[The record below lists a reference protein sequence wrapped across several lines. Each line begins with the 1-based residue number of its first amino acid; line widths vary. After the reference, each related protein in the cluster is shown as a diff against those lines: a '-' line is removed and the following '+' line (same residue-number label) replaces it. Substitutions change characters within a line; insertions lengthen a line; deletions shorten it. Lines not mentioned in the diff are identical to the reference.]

1 MPKAFGPWKRAGGAL
16 YDATMTSK
24 RILFVVSAADHWTL
38 EDGTRRPTGYWGEE
52 LAIPHKIFSEAG
64 FQVTLATPGGK
75 APTLDRVS
83 MSWKAGTLK
92 KRHEVADY
100 LLSIKEQLE
109 PPLPLE
115 TVRAED
121 YDLVFYPGGHGP
133 MEDLSHD
140 SFSGRLLTTV
150 LHSGKP
156 LALLCHAPAA
166 MLAARNDDGSWPFAG
181 YQLTGFSN
189 TEERLNG
196 LSVASR
202 AKWLLEDRLRENGA
216 RYASGPLP
224 MLPFV
229 VHDRNLYTGQN
240 PASSEKLARRL
251 VEVLNAQEP
260 LVGESRVTELSRQ
273 E

>member
-1 MPKAFGPWKRAGGAL
+1 MISR
-16 YDATMTSK
+16 

-38 EDGTRRPTGYWGEE
+38 EDGTKHPTGYWGEE

-64 FQVTLATPGGK
+64 YQVTLATPGGK

-100 LLSIKEQLE
+100 LLSIREQLAR
-109 PPLPLE
+109 PVPLE
-115 TVRAED
+115 TARAED
-121 YDLVFYPGGHGP
+121 YALVFYPGGHGP

-140 SFSGRLLTTV
+140 GVSGQLLTTV

-166 MLAARNDDGSWPFAG
+166 MLAARNADGSWPFAG
-181 YQLTGFSN
+181 YRLTGFSN

-196 LSVASR
+196 ISVSSKAR
-202 AKWLLEDRLRENGA
+202 WLLEDRLRENGA
-216 RYASGPLP
+216 SYESGFP

-229 VHDRNLYTGQN
+229 VSDRNLYTGQN

-251 VEVLNAQEP
+251 VEVLNSEGP
-260 LVGESRVTELSRQ
+260 LVGESRVKEPSSQ
-273 E
+273 H